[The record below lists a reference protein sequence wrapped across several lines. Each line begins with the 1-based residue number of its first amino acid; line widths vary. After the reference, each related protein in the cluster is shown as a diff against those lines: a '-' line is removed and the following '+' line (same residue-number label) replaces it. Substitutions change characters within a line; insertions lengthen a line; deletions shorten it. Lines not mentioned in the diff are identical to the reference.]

1 MLSNPDIQLNAAVNR
16 WITTILLFDFKLVH
30 VPAEKLL
37 GANGLSGREPAAGE
51 DSNDSDLEE
60 WIDEVVSLGIW
71 VDTWQGAQARKVQ
84 VRKVQALKTAI

>member
-30 VPAEKLL
+30 VPAEKHL
-37 GANGLSGREPAAGE
+37 GANGLSRREPVPGE

-60 WIDEVVSLGIW
+60 WIDEVLSLGIW